1 MSSSQEI
8 KVNTNIKLLI
18 AALLGAGVSVG
29 ALSLLGSSNEHV
41 ANGTEKKPLYWVAP
55 MDSNYRRD
63 EPGLSPM
70 GMDLVPVYD
79 EGSSNNQ
86 DGPGAVTISPA
97 VFNNLGVRTEKVQFK
112 ALQSEVNTVGYVQ
125 YNQDQQV
132 HIHPRVE
139 GWLETLYVKAA
150 GAQVKQGE
158 PLYTLYSPQLVNAQE
173 EFVLAV
179 NRKNTVLI
187 RAAKARLKALN
198 VSDGFVERLQA
209 NKKVMQNITFYARQ
223 SGVVDELNVREGF
236 YVKPGTSMMS
246 IAQLDEVWVEAEVFE
261 RQAQLIEIGL
271 PVTMTLDYIAG
282 QSWRGNVDY
291 IYPTL
296 DAKNRTL
303 RVRLRFNNQNHQ
315 LKPNMFAQVS
325 IHAKE
330 SDKQLIVPK
339 EAVIRTGNQDRV
351 VLALGEGRFK
361 SVAVEL
367 GRSDNNDAVILS
379 GLKADD
385 HVVTSAQFLLDSE
398 SSKSSDFK
406 RMQALDTIT
415 HVWGK
420 GVINSVM
427 ADHRMVNISHE
438 PMDELD
444 WPSMTMDFIVTEDV
458 DFSAL
463 QVGQTLHF
471 ELTKQVDDSYLLS
484 GIHIMDSTHVMVE
497 SANTATVIGT
507 INHIDKTTR
516 TANIS
521 RGEIVKWNRE
531 AATLDFMF
539 AADVDLTDLSAQQ
552 QVEFTFS
559 LQDGEFVISRIK
571 TAAIMQPNSDSTL
584 SSHNGH

>member
-1 MSSSQEI
+1 M
-8 KVNTNIKLLI
+8 NTNLKLLI
-18 AALLGAGVSVG
+18 AILVG
-29 ALSLLGSSNEHV
+29 AAIAATGLSLLTDSTHTVSTN
-41 ANGTEKKPLYWVAP
+41 TEKKPLYWVAP

-70 GMDLVPVYD
+70 GMDLVPVYA
-79 EGSSNNQ
+79 EGEENDQ

-97 VFNNLGVRTEKVQFK
+97 VINNLGVRTAKVQRK

-150 GAQVKQGE
+150 GDQVKQGE

-179 NRKNTVLI
+179 NRNNPVLI

-198 VSDGFVERLQA
+198 VSDGFVERLQT
-209 NKKVMQNITFYARQ
+209 NKKVMQNITFFARQ

-261 RQAQLIEIGL
+261 RQAQLIEVGL

-282 QSWRGNVDY
+282 QSWRGKVDY

-303 RVRLRFNNQNHQ
+303 RVRLRFNNQDHQ

-325 IHAKE
+325 IHAKA
-330 SDKQLIVPK
+330 SDQQLIVPK
-339 EAVIRTGNQDRV
+339 QAVIRTGSQDRV
-351 VLALGEGRFK
+351 VVALGEGRFK

-367 GRSDNNDAVILS
+367 GRSDNNDAVILA
-379 GLKADD
+379 GIKADD
-385 HVVTSAQFLLDSE
+385 EVVTSAQFLLDSE

-406 RMQALDTIT
+406 RMQAPQVIT
-415 HVWGK
+415 SVWGK
-420 GVINSVM
+420 GVINHVM

-444 WPSMTMDFIVTEDV
+444 WPSMTMDFMVAESV
-458 DFSAL
+458 DISAL
-463 QVGQTLHF
+463 QAGQTLHF
-471 ELTKQVDDSYLLS
+471 ELTKQVEGSYVVS
-484 GIHIMDSTHVMVE
+484 GIHIMDSTHMMVDA
-497 SANTATVIGT
+497 ANTATVKGT
-507 INHIDKTTR
+507 INSIDKTTR
-516 TANIS
+516 VANIS
-521 RGEIVKWNRE
+521 RGAIEKWHR
-531 AATLDFMF
+531 APATLDFVF
-539 AADVDLTDLSAQQ
+539 ADSVDLTTLEAAQQ
-552 QVEFTFS
+552 ITFTFS
-559 LQDGEFVISRIK
+559 LQGGEFVISRIDVEPS
-571 TAAIMQPNSDSTL
+571 MQ
-584 SSHNGH
+584 SHSGH

>member
-1 MSSSQEI
+1 M
-8 KVNTNIKLLI
+8 NTNIKLLI

-41 ANGTEKKPLYWVAP
+41 ANSTEKKPLYWVAP

-97 VFNNLGVRTEKVQFK
+97 VINNLGVRTEKVQFK

-325 IHAKE
+325 IHAKA

-406 RMQALDTIT
+406 RMQALGTIT

-497 SANTATVIGT
+497 PANTATVIGT

-531 AATLDFMF
+531 AATLDFML

>member
-1 MSSSQEI
+1 M
-8 KVNTNIKLLI
+8 NTNLKLLI
-18 AALLGAGVSVG
+18 AALVG
-29 ALSLLGSSNEHV
+29 AAIATTSLTLLTDSTHTVSTN
-41 ANGTEKKPLYWVAP
+41 TEKKPLYWVAP

-70 GMDLVPVYD
+70 GMDLVPVYA
-79 EGSSNNQ
+79 EGEENDQ

-97 VFNNLGVRTEKVQFK
+97 VINNLGVRTAKVQRK

-150 GAQVKQGE
+150 GDQVKQGE

-179 NRKNTVLI
+179 NRNNPVLI

-198 VSDGFVERLQA
+198 VSDGFVERLQT

-261 RQAQLIEIGL
+261 RQAQLIEVGL

-282 QSWRGNVDY
+282 QSWRGKVDY

-303 RVRLRFNNQNHQ
+303 RVRLRFNNQDHQ

-325 IHAKE
+325 IHAKASE
-330 SDKQLIVPK
+330 QQLIVPK
-339 EAVIRTGNQDRV
+339 QAVIRTGSQDRV
-351 VLALGEGRFK
+351 VVALGEGRFK

-367 GRSDNNDAVILS
+367 GRSDNNDAVILA
-379 GLKADD
+379 GIKADD
-385 HVVTSAQFLLDSE
+385 EVVTSAQFLLDSE

-406 RMQALDTIT
+406 RMQAPQVIT
-415 HVWGK
+415 SVWGK
-420 GVINSVM
+420 GVINHVM
-427 ADHRMVNISHE
+427 ADQRMVNISHE
-438 PMDELD
+438 PMNELD
-444 WPSMTMDFIVTEDV
+444 WPSMTMDFMVAESV
-458 DFSAL
+458 DIGAL
-463 QVGQTLHF
+463 QAGQTLHF
-471 ELTKQVDDSYLLS
+471 ELTKQVDGSYVVS
-484 GIHIMDSTHVMVE
+484 GIHIMDSTHMMVDA
-497 SANTATVIGT
+497 ANTATVKGT
-507 INHIDKTTR
+507 INSIDKTTR
-516 TANIS
+516 VANIS
-521 RGEIVKWNRE
+521 RGAIEKWHR
-531 AATLDFMF
+531 APATMDFVF
-539 AADVDLTDLSAQQ
+539 ADGVDLTTLEAAQQ
-552 QVEFTFS
+552 ITFTFS
-559 LQDGEFVISRIK
+559 LQGGEFVISRIDVEPS
-571 TAAIMQPNSDSTL
+571 MQ
-584 SSHNGH
+584 SHSGH

>member
-1 MSSSQEI
+1 M
-8 KVNTNIKLLI
+8 NTNIKLLI

>member
-1 MSSSQEI
+1 M
-8 KVNTNIKLLI
+8 NTNIKLLI

-41 ANGTEKKPLYWVAP
+41 ANSTEKKPLYWVAP

-63 EPGLSPM
+63 EPGISPM

-97 VFNNLGVRTEKVQFK
+97 VVNNLGVRTEKVQFK

-325 IHAKE
+325 IHAKA

-497 SANTATVIGT
+497 PANTATVIGT

>member
-1 MSSSQEI
+1 M
-8 KVNTNIKLLI
+8 NTNIKLLI

-41 ANGTEKKPLYWVAP
+41 ANSTEKKPLYWVAP

-97 VFNNLGVRTEKVQFK
+97 VVNNLGVRTEKVQFK

-325 IHAKE
+325 IHAKA

-463 QVGQTLHF
+463 QVGQTLYF

-497 SANTATVIGT
+497 PANTATVTGT

>member
-1 MSSSQEI
+1 
-8 KVNTNIKLLI
+8 VNTNIKLLI

-41 ANGTEKKPLYWVAP
+41 ANSTEKKPLYWVAP

-86 DGPGAVTISPA
+86 DGPGAVAISPA
-97 VFNNLGVRTEKVQFK
+97 VVNNLGVRTEKVQFK

-325 IHAKE
+325 IHAKA

-415 HVWGK
+415 QVWGK

-497 SANTATVIGT
+497 PANTATVIGT

-531 AATLDFMF
+531 AATLDFML

>member
-1 MSSSQEI
+1 M
-8 KVNTNIKLLI
+8 NTNIKLLI

-41 ANGTEKKPLYWVAP
+41 ANSTEKKPLYWVAP

-97 VFNNLGVRTEKVQFK
+97 VINNLGVRTEKVQFK

-325 IHAKE
+325 IHAKA

-497 SANTATVIGT
+497 PANTATVIGT

-531 AATLDFMF
+531 AATLDFML

>member
-1 MSSSQEI
+1 M
-8 KVNTNIKLLI
+8 NTNIKLLI

-86 DGPGAVTISPA
+86 DGPGTVTISPA
-97 VFNNLGVRTEKVQFK
+97 VVNNLGVRTEKVQFK

-325 IHAKE
+325 IHAKA

-484 GIHIMDSTHVMVE
+484 GIHIMDTTHVMVE
-497 SANTATVIGT
+497 PANTATVIGT